1 MYYLIDKNGC
11 VRGQTS
17 DRKLIEPLK
26 NALEYVMKCK
36 IIVFITDSRCK
47 YLFMGCEHE

>member
-1 MYYLIDKNGC
+1 MYYLIDENGF

-26 NALEYVMKCK
+26 NALEYVMNCK
-36 IIVFITDSRCK
+36 IFVITDSLYK
-47 YLFMGCEHE
+47 F

>member
-17 DRKLIEPLK
+17 DQGLVEPLK
-26 NALEYVMKCK
+26 NALEYIMRCK
-36 IIVFITDSRCK
+36 ISIFIKDSRDK
-47 YLFMGCEHE
+47 Y

>member
-17 DRKLIEPLK
+17 DLQLLEPLK
-26 NALEYVMKCK
+26 NALEFIFNGRMFIVLRTSSGNYVYGM
-36 IIVFITDSRCK
+36 
-47 YLFMGCEHE
+47 